1 MFYFLQRRAEKKL
14 LKKTD
19 KVISELES
27 VYLDL
32 NFFTRDDIN
41 LIELMQWTEDKL
53 DAMAAVIEPNE
64 DFIIEHHPELITRAN
79 VVSRIA
85 LRCAEAAVREFQD
98 ELAGVGNI
106 LA

>member
-1 MFYFLQRRAEKKL
+1 MFYFLRARAEKKL

-41 LIELMQWTEDKL
+41 LIELM
-53 DAMAAVIEPNE
+53 
-64 DFIIEHHPELITRAN
+64 
-79 VVSRIA
+79 
-85 LRCAEAAVREFQD
+85 
-98 ELAGVGNI
+98 
-106 LA
+106 